1 MFNVVYFIISMARAV
16 QLGSHFERD
25 VHHIDVLQPL
35 IRPGSHLNSPY
46 LPHLDI
52 WSGDDAD
59 DSVLSS
65 FALLPTADISTLSSI
80 AKPVVQM
87 LGMKAS
93 GTNLFLELVKRNIDA
108 RVLDKL
114 DLGYSLF
121 WKHSPIDQITTGRPA
136 NQEYFKHVLAVAI
149 VRNPFSILSHFF
161 KGGPIRKNMCGPMV
175 VLDIGSVQAPCR
187 LREKAPL
194 WDGGK
199 MYTVNATNAV
209 ALWNSYVRNYLDTL
223 PHMGFKNTTVIRF
236 EDLVI
241 QPEVAMQQIAA
252 LAEVPL
258 AASLDLPSAPTGPS
272 RTTRA
277 MAVRELEQKSY
288 LSRFQPAL
296 RTEICR
302 MLDSELMRRLQYD
315 DCDSHI

>member
-1 MFNVVYFIISMARAV
+1 
-16 QLGSHFERD
+16 
-25 VHHIDVLQPL
+25 
-35 IRPGSHLNSPY
+35 
-46 LPHLDI
+46 
-52 WSGDDAD
+52 
-59 DSVLSS
+59 
-65 FALLPTADISTLSSI
+65 
-80 AKPVVQM
+80 
-87 LGMKAS
+87 
-93 GTNLFLELVKRNIDA
+93 
-108 RVLDKL
+108 
-114 DLGYSLF
+114 
-121 WKHSPIDQITTGRPA
+121 
-136 NQEYFKHVLAVAI
+136 
-149 VRNPFSILSHFF
+149 
-161 KGGPIRKNMCGPMV
+161 
-175 VLDIGSVQAPCR
+175 
-187 LREKAPL
+187 
-194 WDGGK
+194 

-209 ALWNSYVRNYLDTL
+209 ALWNSYVRNYLDAL

-252 LAEVPL
+252 LAGVPL